1 MVRLGGDML
10 NTHPK
15 ENVTPAEFVILQA
28 AHGHDAVSLVPG
40 TIDEKKHNRAETVDY
55 LRRQYRLK
63 AEGTCYFDKLFPGA
77 FPNLPIRFAEI
88 GLGEID
94 AVSSSDGRIE
104 SEAVTLKASPR
115 GKKASAKAKQLA
127 AEVEA
132 ELAAERGEVTSGAIN
147 PKRDADADEEAGIP
161 DSGEE

>member
-28 AHGHDAVSLVPG
+28 AHGHDAVSIVPG
-40 TIDEKKHNRAETVDY
+40 TIDEKKHNRAETIDY

-63 AEGTCYFDKLFPGA
+63 SEGACYFDKLFPGA

-88 GLGEID
+88 GLGELEPENEET
-94 AVSSSDGRIE
+94 VK
-104 SEAVTLKASPR
+104 LKDSPR
-115 GKKASAKAKQLA
+115 GRKASAKAARLA
-127 AEVEA
+127 AEVAA
-132 ELAAERGEVTSGAIN
+132 EEAAERGEE
-147 PKRDADADEEAGIP
+147 PADEEAGNP

>member
-1 MVRLGGDML
+1 MQTATVMVRLGGDML

-88 GLGEID
+88 GLGEVEPEKEG
-94 AVSSSDGRIE
+94 A
-104 SEAVTLKASPR
+104 AKLKDSPR
-115 GKKASAKAKQLA
+115 GRRASAKAAQLA

-132 ELAAERGEVTSGAIN
+132 ELAAERGE
-147 PKRDADADEEAGIP
+147 DAANEEAGNP
-161 DSGEE
+161 VSGEE